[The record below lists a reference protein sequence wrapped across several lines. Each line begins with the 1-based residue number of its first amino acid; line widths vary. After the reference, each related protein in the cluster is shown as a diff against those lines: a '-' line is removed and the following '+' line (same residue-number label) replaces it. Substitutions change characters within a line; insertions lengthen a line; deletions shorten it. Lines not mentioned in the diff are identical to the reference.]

1 MEMYRA
7 LKQAFRVSCIGMVM
21 LTTAYAQ
28 DCRDEL
34 AQARSM
40 IEVLRASR
48 DQSEHLLSQMYS
60 RLQQALRELEAL
72 KHKPADESSTP
83 QDQPK

>member
-1 MEMYRA
+1 
-7 LKQAFRVSCIGMVM
+7 M

-28 DCRDEL
+28 GQDCRDEL
-34 AQARSM
+34 SQARSM